1 MTEIDEE
8 KTLLLVESGPGM
20 GEPVATRAKGDTPG
34 FGFLFFGMVGLLCFT
49 YFIQVIGLLTSKTRP
64 AFASASTMVYGI
76 TSNLGQLIG
85 IFFAPRASFGS
96 RIWISC
102 MMLAFTAVG
111 YPIAINSHVPGGFY
125 SGLGITAC
133 LGFSNAIIQS
143 AGFGLAAL
151 VSEKAVNY
159 LSLGQSVAGVLCW
172 PLLLVLQYLFAR
184 AGFSNER
191 IDGRPSMVESASVLT
206 GFLVVAIVTLAMI
219 PYYAFGLSDSEGVRR
234 GLLQKTVS
242 NSSDKNAR
250 RSTIEIVGSTMPLA
264 ITVWMNMFVTF
275 LVFPGTLIVMEPR
288 MPNITGEKSFDA
300 AVLIF
305 IFQLFDLV
313 GKLLVVAGV
322 RLSRAQVI
330 ILSPCRIFIAG
341 AMFAAAGNV
350 WVLKYDISKILL
362 VALLGATN
370 GLILNCAMILGPTQ
384 VPRSEA
390 DVASYVMAF
399 FLVNGILFGS
409 LAALLVG
416 EMGNISPKIAE
427 TAGEMMI
434 LIQGSEIPSL
444 PTEL

>member
-8 KTLLLVESGPGM
+8 TTLLLAESGPGNDQ
-20 GEPVATRAKGDTPG
+20 PVAPPANDDTPG
-34 FGFLFFGMVGLLCFT
+34 LGFLFFGMVGLFCFT

-64 AFASASTMVYGI
+64 TFASASTMVYGI
-76 TSNLGQLIG
+76 TSNIGQLLG
-85 IFFAPRASFGS
+85 IFFAPRVSFGS
-96 RIWISC
+96 RIWVPC
-102 MMLAFTAVG
+102 MMIAFTAVG
-111 YPIAINSHVPGGFY
+111 YPMAINSHVPGGFY

-159 LSLGQSVAGVLCW
+159 LSFGQSVAGVLCW

-191 IDGRPSMVESASVLT
+191 IDSRPSIVESASVLT

-219 PYYAFGLSDSEGVRR
+219 PYYAFGLSDSKGVRR
-234 GLLQKTVS
+234 GLLQKNVS
-242 NSSDKNAR
+242 NPSDKNEK
-250 RSTIEIVGSTMPLA
+250 RSTIAIVGSTMPLA
-264 ITVWMNMFVTF
+264 ITVWMILFVSF
-275 LVFPGTLIVMEPR
+275 LVFPGTLILMEPR
-288 MPNITGEKSFDA
+288 IPNIPGGKSLYA

-305 IFQLFDLV
+305 IFQLFDGI
-313 GKLLVVAGV
+313 GKLLVVAGI
-322 RLSRAQVI
+322 RLSKAQVM
-330 ILSPCRIFIAG
+330 ILSPCRIVIAG

-362 VALLGATN
+362 VALLGVTN
-370 GLILNCAMILGPTQ
+370 GLLLNLCMILGPRQ

-416 EMGNISPKIAE
+416 EMGSISPKIAE
-427 TAGEMMI
+427 TSGEMMV
-434 LIQGSEIPSL
+434 LMQGPEMPTL
-444 PTEL
+444 PVEL